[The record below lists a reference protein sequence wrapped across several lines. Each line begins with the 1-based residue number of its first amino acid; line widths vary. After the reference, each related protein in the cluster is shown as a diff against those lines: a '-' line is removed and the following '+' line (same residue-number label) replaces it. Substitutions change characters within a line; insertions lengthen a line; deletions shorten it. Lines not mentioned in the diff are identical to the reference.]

1 MINMQ
6 ELKVQIN
13 HGGLCLSIGSIGVL
27 KIDISESLGVF
38 YSSPLLFLLKHA
50 YNLGIYIN
58 ILNPSGLLTLGAC
71 FMKIA
76 GIAPL
81 DRLECVLSRT
91 QHEKW
96 KKMVTTFFNVILFS
110 Y

>member
-13 HGGLCLSIGSIGVL
+13 HVVYAYWKYLIGVL
-27 KIDISESLGVF
+27 KIDISESHGVF
-38 YSSPLLFLLKHA
+38 HSSPLLFLLKHA

-81 DRLECVLSRT
+81 DRLECVFSRT
-91 QHEKW
+91 QHEK
-96 KKMVTTFFNVILFS
+96 
-110 Y
+110 